1 MNNMDI
7 LLKHIQKTNPNM
19 TKDRLILELNNN
31 TPSAVALVMVWK
43 NSEKS

>member
-1 MNNMDI
+1 MNNIDL
-7 LLKHIQKTNPNM
+7 LLKHIQKTNPSM

-43 NSEKS
+43 NSEK